1 MSHVRN
7 TEAFGQLIGICTGYA
22 GGYNPGSTNLQVTSL
37 NALLNEA
44 RQALTEVYSA
54 QTLFDNATNNRE
66 VVFKEMRLR
75 CTRIYNVLKAC
86 GANPLTLE
94 DARIRIRRMDGKRPL
109 VEIQHQAEAVESTII
124 KKRNPS
130 NTDYISL
137 TEHFARLMA
146 TVTADGSYKSN
157 EGELTIEAL
166 NQLLAI
172 LRNSNELVWQATLQL
187 ANARNHRNKVMYQ
200 KDFGLYT
207 IAMSVKAYVKS
218 AFGTKSTQYKEVS
231 KIRFTKYPI

>member
-1 MSHVRN
+1 MSHVKN

-22 GGYNPGSTNLQVTSL
+22 GGYNPGSSNLQVTSL

-94 DARIRIRRMDGKRPL
+94 DARIRIRKMDGRRLL
-109 VEIQHQAEAVESTII
+109 VEIQNPVQAAESTII

-130 NTDYISL
+130 GTDYISL
-137 TEHFARLMA
+137 TEHFARLMT
-146 TVTADGSYKSN
+146 TVAADGSYRSN
-157 EGELTIEAL
+157 EGDLTIEAL
-166 NQLLAI
+166 NQLLAT
-172 LRNSNELVWQATLQL
+172 LRNSNELVRQAILQL
-187 ANARNHRNKVMYQ
+187 ANARHHRNKVMYQ
-200 KDFGLYT
+200 KDTGLYI
-207 IAMSVKAYVKS
+207 IAMSVKAYVKG
-218 AFGTKSTQYKEVS
+218 AFGTSSTQYKEVS
-231 KIRFTKYPI
+231 RIRFIKY